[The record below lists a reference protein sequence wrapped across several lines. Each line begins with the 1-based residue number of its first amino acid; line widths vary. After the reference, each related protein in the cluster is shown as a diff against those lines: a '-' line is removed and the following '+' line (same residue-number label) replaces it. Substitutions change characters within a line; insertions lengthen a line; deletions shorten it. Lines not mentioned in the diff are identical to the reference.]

1 MNMSA
6 EDNLITLGITLPE
19 PPNPIGAY
27 LPATRA
33 GDLVFVSGVLPM
45 VEGKLFC
52 QGKLGLEIGLEE
64 GYEAARISCINALSI
79 IKKEL
84 GSLDSIRRIVKITG
98 YVASTPDFIDQPK
111 VVNGAS
117 ELLLS
122 VFGEQ
127 GKHARAA
134 VGCSSLPADS
144 PVEIE
149 MIVEVEEE

>member
-1 MNMSA
+1 
-6 EDNLITLGITLPE
+6 
-19 PPNPIGAY
+19 
-27 LPATRA
+27 
-33 GDLVFVSGVLPM
+33 
-45 VEGKLFC
+45 
-52 QGKLGLEIGLEE
+52 
-64 GYEAARISCINALSI
+64 
-79 IKKEL
+79 
-84 GSLDSIRRIVKITG
+84 
-98 YVASTPDFIDQPK
+98 
-111 VVNGAS
+111 VNGAS